1 MRKEMRAKAQGHT
14 RPDENPGIRQLTRI
28 RARIYHNSRCFDSH
42 ARAEMLNAAIN
53 YGLAVP

>member
-1 MRKEMRAKAQGHT
+1 MRAKAQGHT

-28 RARIYHNSRCFDSH
+28 RAHIYHNSRGFDSH